1 MAKENPSTKKVIKTE
16 AKKIEIT
23 GGPSSSIASRK
34 KVTGKANFNLPSD
47 FTFNSDNIK
56 WILISLGIVVLGY
69 LLMTGGHNPRN
80 VFDEKVIYSFRRL
93 VIAPIVILGGLGL
106 SIYAIFRNKP
116 DTSST
121 SSEAN

>member
-1 MAKENPSTKKVIKTE
+1 
-16 AKKIEIT
+16 
-23 GGPSSSIASRK
+23 
-34 KVTGKANFNLPSD
+34 
-47 FTFNSDNIK
+47 
-56 WILISLGIVVLGY
+56 
-69 LLMTGGHNPRN
+69 MTGGHNPRN
-80 VFDEKVIYSFRRL
+80 VFDEKVIYSFRHL